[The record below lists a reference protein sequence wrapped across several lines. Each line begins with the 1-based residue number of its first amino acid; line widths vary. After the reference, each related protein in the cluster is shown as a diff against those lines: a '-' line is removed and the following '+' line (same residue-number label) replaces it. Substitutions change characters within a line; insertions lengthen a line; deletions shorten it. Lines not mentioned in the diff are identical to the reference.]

1 MSQVQTSQRR
11 RILNRGVSICAMCK
25 KSCDGRL
32 CGWANTLKTENLP
45 EGAEFVLSRVERD
58 KSNKEKS
65 YYKITSCPVFECGH
79 SRTTPEDA
87 AALRLAERLLW
98 ELSEGFEQALINGD
112 RAAEREYEYDIRS
125 CWIWHI
131 FAQSGL
137 NDKTADSCIAAIRQR
152 VEDARQYDFIADQMK
167 QNSQQLAVIAAI
179 IIIALGMT
187 AIGMISNQLLGF
199 EGRKKECAV
208 MLSTAM
214 GKGKLSGILFK
225 EVLITSV
232 TASGIG
238 TIVGLLMI
246 NVIEKAMASTQ
257 SISMSF
263 DVNPLTVFLFFIA
276 MTVVFTGT
284 VLFPIRNL
292 RKMKISEQIKYE

>member
-1 MSQVQTSQRR
+1 MSQVQTSRRR

-167 QNSQQLAVIAAI
+167 QKLKRMTLERQALYKEALRRYRETGAIDVVGTRRVINN
-179 IIIALGMT
+179 LH
-187 AIGMISNQLLGF
+187 S
-199 EGRKKECAV
+199 
-208 MLSTAM
+208 
-214 GKGKLSGILFK
+214 
-225 EVLITSV
+225 LITAKPVRDINRLRISV
-232 TASGIG
+232 CDNILSDLA
-238 TIVGLLMI
+238 
-246 NVIEKAMASTQ
+246 NVSDKPTTEIKKTEKKAPTKRKRK
-257 SISMSF
+257 
-263 DVNPLTVFLFFIA
+263 FIA
-276 MTVVFTGT
+276 HEAKTTTPEPKADKADKTEAWLADWVMY
-284 VLFPIRNL
+284 LNL
-292 RKMKISEQIKYE
+292 MC

>member
-45 EGAEFVLSRVERD
+45 DGAEFVLSRVERD

-65 YYKITSCPVFECGH
+65 YYKITSCPV
-79 SRTTPEDA
+79 
-87 AALRLAERLLW
+87 
-98 ELSEGFEQALINGD
+98 EQALINGD

-167 QNSQQLAVIAAI
+167 QKLKRMTLERQALYKEALRRYRETGAIDVVGTRRVINN
-179 IIIALGMT
+179 LH
-187 AIGMISNQLLGF
+187 S
-199 EGRKKECAV
+199 
-208 MLSTAM
+208 
-214 GKGKLSGILFK
+214 
-225 EVLITSV
+225 LITAKPVRDINSLRISV
-232 TASGIG
+232 CDNILSDLANVSDKPTTEIKKTEKKAPTKRRRKLIAHEAK
-238 TIVGLLMI
+238 TTTPEPKADKTEAWLADWVMYLNLMC
-246 NVIEKAMASTQ
+246 
-257 SISMSF
+257 
-263 DVNPLTVFLFFIA
+263 
-276 MTVVFTGT
+276 
-284 VLFPIRNL
+284 
-292 RKMKISEQIKYE
+292 